1 MKSPLQ
7 VWSGLSLEVQYEIKS
22 FVRTFFTGFLI
33 DIVAQPNLTKAVLVA
48 AAGAALRSA
57 TKSVLPQGTSTS
69 MTTAAIAESHPATNS
84 DSHKQKV

>member
-7 VWSGLSLEVQYEIKS
+7 VWSDLSPEVQYEVKS

-33 DIVAQPNLTKAVLVA
+33 DIVAQPNLTKAVIAA

-57 TKSVLPQGTSTS
+57 TKSVLPQ
-69 MTTAAIAESHPATNS
+69 P
-84 DSHKQKV
+84 KV